1 MNKFSQVAKKE
12 TQLSPVMEGREK
24 ISMKEIKKDYGGVVT
39 IVEFDFI
46 TTNDPKKGG
55 ESTFPVFAIA
65 EDAGLCFFG
74 GELLNRIARN
84 WVSLY
89 NGDIE
94 AASDALK
101 ESGGVK
107 VKLESKTTKGGR
119 DFTAVTVLDD

>member
-24 ISMKEIKKDYGGVVT
+24 ISMKEIKKDYDGVVT

-46 TTNDPKKGG
+46 TTNDPKKG

-65 EDAGLCFFG
+65 EDEGLCFFG

-84 WVSLY
+84 WASLY
-89 NGDIE
+89 DGDIE
-94 AASDALK
+94 AASNALK

-119 DFTAVTVLDD
+119 DFTAVTVLDG